1 MSENGV
7 IMTIQELRQ
16 MTNMSQRKFSAYFG
30 IPTSTLQDWE
40 HGRRTPPPY
49 IINMM
54 SRILKLEKILLE
66 KTEME
71 EESYVEKTS
80 DGL

>member
-1 MSENGV
+1 
-7 IMTIQELRQ
+7 MTIQELRQ
-16 MTNMSQRKFSAYFG
+16 MTNMSQGKFSAFFG

-54 SRILKLEKILLE
+54 KRILELEKILSE
-66 KTEME
+66 KTERE
-71 EESYVEKTS
+71 EKSYVEKTS